1 MDLNPSRLEFA
12 RRRRGL
18 TQTALAEAVGVTPR
32 SIKAF
37 EAGDKSPS
45 EETLDMLAQAV
56 NFPTSFL
63 LQPDAIETI
72 DVDAVSF
79 RSLKSLTARKRD
91 GGLAAASLAAE
102 LNRWLEARFDMP
114 PPTLPPPEEF
124 DGMDPEVAAEAVR
137 RKWGLGEAPIGNMI
151 KLLETKG
158 VRVFSLVEDCH
169 ELDAFSTWLDGTPF
183 VFLNTGKTAER
194 SRMDC
199 AHELGHLLLHRTG
212 RPQGKDAED
221 EATRFASAFLMPRAS
236 LLAARLPTMTL
247 PPLIG
252 YKTTWGVALS
262 ALVHRLHR
270 LGRLT
275 EWQYRSL
282 FVELSS
288 KGFRT
293 AEPNEMPREKSH
305 VLQTVLGMLRE
316 DGIGR
321 TQIARELNIPA
332 SELDRLVFG
341 LCMIGVP
348 GAGSAAKSKRSSQR
362 SSGEHLRLVE

>member
-1 MDLNPSRLEFA
+1 MELNPTRLEFA

-18 TQTALAEAVGVTPR
+18 TQTALADAVGVTPR
-32 SIKAF
+32 SVKAF
-37 EAGDKSPS
+37 EAGDKAPS
-45 EETLDMLAQAV
+45 EDTLDLLAQAV
-56 NFPTSFL
+56 DFPTSFL
-63 LQPDAIETI
+63 TLPDPIAMV

-102 LNRWLEARFDMP
+102 LNRWLEARFAMP
-114 PPTLPPPEEF
+114 RPNLPPPEEF
-124 DGMDPEVAAEAVR
+124 DGMHPEVAAEAVR

-158 VRVFSLVEDCH
+158 IRVFSLVEDCH

-183 VFLNTGKTAER
+183 VFLNTGKSAER

-221 EATRFASAFLMPRAS
+221 EANRFAAAFLMPRAS

-247 PPLIG
+247 PPLIA
-252 YKTTWGVALS
+252 YKKTWGVALS

-293 AEPNEMPREKSH
+293 AEPNEMPCETSD

-321 TQIARELNIPA
+321 TQIARDLDIPA

-341 LCMIGVP
+341 LCMIGV
-348 GAGSAAKSKRSSQR
+348 AGSGSSKRKR
-362 SSGEHLRLVE
+362 LADGARRPNLRLVD